1 MHSTVACGLCGDA
14 FTQYNPVLKR
24 KAGHTKSLVGL
35 QHVHVLQIGEASYI
49 RRWVICGQVT
59 AKPLVDLA
67 RVKSFS
73 MADATGNH
81 CKLLTIHDFQGELA
95 LSKHTTRISRNSE
108 RRVQGPLEIQ
118 QAALGTT
125 RQVQENMPQTCK
137 TARPLRI
144 RAVSG
149 ASSKELS
156 PPSWKRA
163 TVFLLDS
170 SQGHKGII
178 TTKQIFGP

>member
-1 MHSTVACGLCGDA
+1 MHSTVACGLCGAA

-24 KAGHTKSLVGL
+24 RAGHTKSLVGL

-73 MADATGNH
+73 MAEATGNH

-108 RRVQGPLEIQ
+108 RRVQGPLCVGYYQ
-118 QAALGTT
+118 
-125 RQVQENMPQTCK
+125 
-137 TARPLRI
+137 
-144 RAVSG
+144 
-149 ASSKELS
+149 ASSGKHAAKMQNRRASSNSGGFWGKFQRALAAFGEESNCLS
-156 PPSWKRA
+156 
-163 TVFLLDS
+163 T
-170 SQGHKGII
+170 
-178 TTKQIFGP
+178 